1 MDYFS
6 SVDPVKYL
14 GSVVRGQA
22 LKFSKQ
28 NASKEFAA
36 IFYSE
41 ILWQV
46 FGDDKEVVGG
56 ENSFFGKSSVSID
69 LYIDQL
75 AMKLAEDGKLSGEDL
90 FRVPGGI
97 E

>member
-14 GSVVRGQA
+14 GSAVRGQA

-41 ILWQV
+41 ILRQV
-46 FGDDKEVVGG
+46 FGGEKEVIGG
-56 ENSFFGKSSVSID
+56 ENSFFGRNPVSVD
-69 LYIDQL
+69 LFIDQL
-75 AMKLAEDGKLSGEDL
+75 AMKLAESGKLSGEDI